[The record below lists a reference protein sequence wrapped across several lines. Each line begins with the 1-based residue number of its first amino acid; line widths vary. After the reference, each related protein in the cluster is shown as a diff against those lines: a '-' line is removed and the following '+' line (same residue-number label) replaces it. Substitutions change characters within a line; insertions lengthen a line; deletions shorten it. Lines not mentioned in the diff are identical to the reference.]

1 MGVAHGV
8 GKRLAQYRRKAVGDV
23 GGCMLGQ
30 NLKLNLRTAVRA
42 CAFNDALE
50 LHGEVGRIVVERV
63 DAGAH
68 ELKRLVNGVFDVGEI
83 GGDAGLVGVDHAQS
97 FGLKRSA
104 RELVAHVIVDLARD
118 AGAFGERRELDFVVL
133 AVGEVAV
140 ACLECQ
146 GAFLQL
152 VAGATHAFL
161 FALQLRGAQRQQRGS
176 DRKDGG

>member
-1 MGVAHGV
+1 M
-8 GKRLAQYRRKAVGDV
+8 
-23 GGCMLGQ
+23 
-30 NLKLNLRTAVRA
+30 
-42 CAFNDALE
+42 
-50 LHGEVGRIVVERV
+50 

-68 ELKRLVNGVFDVGEI
+68 ELERLVNRAFDIGEI
-83 GGDAGLVGVDHAQS
+83 GGDAGLVGVDHAQG
-97 FGLKRSA
+97 FGLERSA
-104 RELVAHVIVDLARD
+104 RELVAHVIVDFARD
-118 AGAFGERRELDFVVL
+118 AGAFGERCELDFVVL

-161 FALQLRGAQRQQRGS
+161 FALQLRGAQRQQRGG